1 VNRPQTNLATLWQR
15 LSIALGWTRSSYFL
29 MSGFV
34 ATLFVIGVVWWPL
47 AKGAGAPYWS
57 SNVLSTAGTSATPI
71 TNERNGKTSEL
82 IYSRQA
88 PGSIAQFRVL

>member
-1 VNRPQTNLATLWQR
+1 MISVSKWRSREPAPNKPGNPLAAPVHRTGLDA
-15 LSIALGWTRSSYFL
+15 I
-29 MSGFV
+29 
-34 ATLFVIGVVWWPL
+34 VIGMVWWPL